1 MLLSDTQVINHN
13 SVEVN
18 SHLYKLSGNFCVGI
32 ANENNQGTGFLI
44 DTEEYSQ
51 YSHSVPR
58 QVLFSNSF
66 LKDLDLIW
74 ELREWIPD
82 PTKPLVPPS
91 KRTLFG

>member
-1 MLLSDTQVINHN
+1 MLLSDTQVINHD

-18 SHLYKLSGNFCVGI
+18 SHLYKLSGNSCAGI

-58 QVLFSNSF
+58 PR
-66 LKDLDLIW
+66 I
-74 ELREWIPD
+74 ELG
-82 PTKPLVPPS
+82 TKL
-91 KRTLFG
+91 